1 MSRQTHLL
9 CRRLGI
15 DDPAFVE
22 IESKWRVHAEDAEA
36 LRDWLSSRKE
46 TERVRKRVFFDQF
59 LDTSDLR
66 VLKAGCSLRLR
77 YKGDGSQVYL
87 QYKGP
92 GFLREG
98 LLFRSEFSSERL
110 DHVVMEESHHDV
122 VHFTD
127 TSVREILE
135 EHAPPVM
142 VRAMRGHLGT
152 RTIAR
157 ITSGPIL
164 CVYQKEKFN
173 VVLNGTFLEPSL
185 DRLYAFRIN
194 RRGLHA
200 LSAFWEFE
208 NEIKAKDNDLGS
220 KLKHLPELRAFDRG
234 VSRKFDLRPERL
246 DKYHRCASCFVA
258 LGRARGRRRA
268 PAGGVRS

>member
-1 MSRQTHLL
+1 MPSMDRRVRSL
-9 CRRLGI
+9 CLRLGI
-15 DDPAFVE
+15 DDPSFVE
-22 IESKWRVHAEDAEA
+22 IESKRRVHSEDAEA
-36 LRDWLSSRKE
+36 LSAWLASRKG
-46 TERVRKRVFFDQF
+46 TERVKKRTFFDQF
-59 LDTSDLR
+59 LDTPDHR

-92 GFLREG
+92 GFLRDG

-110 DHVVMEESHHDV
+110 DRVVREESHHDV

-127 TSVREILE
+127 TTVRDILDRN
-135 EHAPPVM
+135 APAAM
-142 VRAMRGHLGT
+142 VRAMRGHLGAG
-152 RTIAR
+152 TIAR
-157 ITSGPIL
+157 ISSGPIL
-164 CVYQKEKFN
+164 CVYQKEKFQ

-200 LSAFWEFE
+200 LSAFWEYE
-208 NEIKAKDNDLGS
+208 NEIKSKENDLAS
-220 KLKHLPELRAFDRG
+220 KLDHLPELIAFDRAAA
-234 VSRKFDLRPERL
+234 RRFDLRRERL

-258 LGRARGRRRA
+258 LGRRRRSA
-268 PAGGVRS
+268 KIR